1 MLHIIKKSPYESS
14 AFNDAVNYIG
24 QNDDVVL
31 LVEDG
36 VYAAKKGGKFEELLR
51 NLTQKNSVYCLLAD
65 IKARGIQENELL
77 ENIKVIDYKGF
88 VEKVVEHNPMTW
100 S

>member
-14 AFNDAVNYIG
+14 ALNDAVNYIG

-36 VYAAKKGGKFEELLR
+36 VYAAKKGGKFEALLR

-65 IKARGIQENELL
+65 IKARGIQENELV

-100 S
+100 A

>member
-1 MLHIIKKSPYESS
+1 MLHIVKKSPYESF
-14 AFNDAVNYIG
+14 ALNNAINYIRQG
-24 QNDDVVL
+24 DIML
-31 LVEDG
+31 LTEDG
-36 VYAAKKGGKFEELLR
+36 VYAVKKGGKFEELLK
-51 NLTQKNSVYCLLAD
+51 NLAQKNSVYCLLAD
-65 IKARGIQENELL
+65 IKARGIQESEIA

>member
-14 AFNDAVNYIG
+14 AFSDAIKYIG

-31 LVEDG
+31 LTEDG
-36 VYAAKKGGKFEELLR
+36 VYAVKKGGKFEDILK
-51 NLTQKNSVYCLLAD
+51 NLMQKNAVYCLLAD
-65 IKARGIQENELL
+65 IKARGIQEDEIV
-77 ENIKVIDYKGF
+77 ENVKIIDYQGF

-100 S
+100 A

>member
-36 VYAAKKGGKFEELLR
+36 VYAAKKGGKFEGLLR

>member
-14 AFNDAVNYIG
+14 ALKDAVNYIG
-24 QNDDVVL
+24 QNDDIVL

-36 VYAAKKGGKFEELLR
+36 IYAAKKGGKFEELLR
-51 NLTQKNSVYCLLAD
+51 NLTQKNSVYCLHAD
-65 IKARGIQENELL
+65 IKARGIQESEIL

>member
-14 AFNDAVNYIG
+14 ALSDAINYIG
-24 QNDDVVL
+24 QNDIML
-31 LVEDG
+31 LIEDG
-36 VYAAKKGGKFEELLR
+36 IYAAKKNGKFDNTLR
-51 NLTQKNSVYCLLAD
+51 TVLQKNEVYCLTAD
-65 IKARGIQENELL
+65 VKARGILESELIENVKL
-77 ENIKVIDYKGF
+77 IDYKGF

>member
-1 MLHIIKKSPYESS
+1 M
-14 AFNDAVNYIG
+14 DAVNYIG

-31 LVEDG
+31 LTEDG
-36 VYAAKKGGKFEELLR
+36 IYAAKKGGKFEELLR
-51 NLTQKNSVYCLLAD
+51 NLTKKNSVYCLLAD
-65 IKARGIQENELL
+65 IKARGIQESDIV
-77 ENIKVIDYKGF
+77 ENIKIIDYKGF